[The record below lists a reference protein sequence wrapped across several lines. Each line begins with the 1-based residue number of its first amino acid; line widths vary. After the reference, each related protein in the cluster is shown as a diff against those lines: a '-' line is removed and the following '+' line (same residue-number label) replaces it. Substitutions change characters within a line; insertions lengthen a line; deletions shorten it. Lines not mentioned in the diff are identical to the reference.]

1 MKTPLEP
8 HRRPGTRMP
17 GDAAAA
23 RLRRARASADAA
35 AAGRMTGPYLRVK
48 PPWPTRTIAQEA

>member
-8 HRRPGTRMP
+8 HRRPGTGVP
-17 GDAAAA
+17 GGAAAVPP
-23 RLRRARASADAA
+23 RRARASAGAA